1 MLPFTRLYMTTYLVV
16 ACSWCLSSCAQ
27 VVLTRDTTRN
37 KISFQLEPVIGD
49 NKRAAP
55 KSTAQS
61 QSLAQM
67 EEAIRQRINQQRQKQ
82 GLQPLKAN
90 EALRKIARDYSR
102 RMRQEKFFSHYDAK
116 GKSVSDRVKAAGIR
130 YSAVGENLFKS
141 FNLPNVID
149 GSVRGWMN
157 SKGHR
162 ENILRKEYTE
172 TGVGIWKDGK
182 SYHIT
187 QLFLRPR

>member
-1 MLPFTRLYMTTYLVV
+1 
-16 ACSWCLSSCAQ
+16 
-27 VVLTRDTTRN
+27 VVLTRDTTTN
-37 KISFQLEPVIGD
+37 KVSVQLEPLVGG
-49 NKRAAP
+49 KKGTVP
-55 KSTAQS
+55 KSAAQS

-90 EALRKIARDYSR
+90 DTLRKIARNYSR

-116 GKSVSDRVKAAGIR
+116 GKSVSDRVLAAGIR

-141 FNLPNVID
+141 YNLPNVIE

-162 ENILRKEYTE
+162 ENILRRQYTE
-172 TGVGIWKDGK
+172 TGVGIWKDG
-182 SYHIT
+182 STYHIT
-187 QLFLRPR
+187 QIFLKPK